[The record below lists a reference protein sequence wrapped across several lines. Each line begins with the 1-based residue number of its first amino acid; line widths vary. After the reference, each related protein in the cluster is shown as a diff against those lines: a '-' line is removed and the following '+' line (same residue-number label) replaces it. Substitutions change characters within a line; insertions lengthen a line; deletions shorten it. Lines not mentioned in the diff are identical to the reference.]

1 MEFGLNQVNSFILIT
16 NLMPFK
22 WKILWNG
29 YKIMMHNILG
39 TGSYGTVNI
48 ISNVYRGEQDGAKLL
63 CTIKIV

>member
-1 MEFGLNQVNSFILIT
+1 MSSI
-16 NLMPFK
+16 K
-22 WKILWNG
+22 KING

-63 CTIKIV
+63 CIITIV